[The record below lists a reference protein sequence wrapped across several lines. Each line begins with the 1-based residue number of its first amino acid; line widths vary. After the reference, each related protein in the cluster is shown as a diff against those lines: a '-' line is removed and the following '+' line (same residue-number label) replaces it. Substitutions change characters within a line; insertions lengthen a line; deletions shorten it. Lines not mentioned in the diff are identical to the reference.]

1 MASSFM
7 AGSAVGSN
15 LIYRGARP
23 LDGKTVA
30 QNKEEVL
37 ANLDVAFRFQGLVIY
52 LIDESC
58 FYVFKNS
65 TADDDFVPL
74 TSVSSDFSFEDFS
87 ETKTYA
93 MDDYIVYD
101 NKLYQAIAESI
112 GTWEDTKDNFKLII
126 GSIEDTFIK
135 IKEVYDEANT
145 YSIDD
150 IVIYNGLVYKAIVET
165 TGVFD
170 RDSWELLIG
179 VEEDKEVIKIKEWK
193 IDTEYLEEAFV
204 IYNNNLYKCNTAH
217 TSTDTFDEINWDLI
231 LKGEST
237 EGIEITEFDKTLV
250 YEVGDYVIYNRCV
263 YRCIVE
269 TTADTDFD

>member
-101 NKLYQAIAESI
+101 NKLYQAIANS
-112 GTWEDTKDNFKLII
+112 K
-126 GSIEDTFIK
+126 
-135 IKEVYDEANT
+135 
-145 YSIDD
+145 
-150 IVIYNGLVYKAIVET
+150 
-165 TGVFD
+165 
-170 RDSWELLIG
+170 
-179 VEEDKEVIKIKEWK
+179 
-193 IDTEYLEEAFV
+193 
-204 IYNNNLYKCNTAH
+204 
-217 TSTDTFDEINWDLI
+217 
-231 LKGEST
+231 
-237 EGIEITEFDKTLV
+237 
-250 YEVGDYVIYNRCV
+250 
-263 YRCIVE
+263 
-269 TTADTDFD
+269 